1 MVSRSSRHEALGA
14 ERFRFSRAGKTAKMY
29 RGGKICL
36 TIHFKPLSAKNAPHF
51 GVAHALC
58 LGLAPWL
65 AAEVPHLVE
74 TGAVRHKDD
83 MVKPAAA

>member
-1 MVSRSSRHEALGA
+1 
-14 ERFRFSRAGKTAKMY
+14 MY
-29 RGGKICL
+29 RGGSICL
-36 TIHFKPLSAKNAPHF
+36 TIHFKPLWAKNAPHF
-51 GVAHALC
+51 GAAHALC

>member
-1 MVSRSSRHEALGA
+1 
-14 ERFRFSRAGKTAKMY
+14 MY

-36 TIHFKPLSAKNAPHF
+36 TIHFKPLWSKNAPHF

-65 AAEVPHLVE
+65 VAEVPSLVE
-74 TGAVRHKDD
+74 RGVIDQFAK
-83 MVKPAAA
+83 